1 MVAGG
6 PSGLRLFPSLNQPRV
21 ATVRLFARRALDA
34 LETKAT
40 IVDAVE
46 NAAVVGTYTTP
57 NGPGMDDWFLV
68 IVDRS
73 GGTTEVSMDQA
84 DDVIRALESRLG
96 TSLALRLNN
105 STDLASLVSYPPE
118 LEGRPMFSFSFCSGF
133 RATFDMIRNFGI
145 RDVEIRLSEDV
156 DRYLQ
161 QLR

>member
-1 MVAGG
+1 M
-6 PSGLRLFPSLNQPRV
+6 
-21 ATVRLFARRALDA
+21 ATVRPLAHRALDA
-34 LETKAT
+34 IESNTT
-40 IVDAVE
+40 IAAAVE

-57 NGPGMDDWFLV
+57 NGPWMDDWFLV

-84 DDVIRALESRLG
+84 DDVIRALESHLG
-96 TSLALRLNN
+96 TPLALGLNN

-118 LEGRPMFSFSFCSGF
+118 LEGRPMFRFTVRSGF

-145 RDVEIRLSEDV
+145 RDVETRFSEDV

-161 QLR
+161 RLR